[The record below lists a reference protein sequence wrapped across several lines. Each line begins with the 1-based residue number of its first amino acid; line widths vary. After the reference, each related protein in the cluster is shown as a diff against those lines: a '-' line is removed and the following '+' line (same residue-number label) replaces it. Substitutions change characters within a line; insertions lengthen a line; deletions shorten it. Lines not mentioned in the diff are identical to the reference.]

1 MRVLDTE
8 IDIATNRW
16 LLFDRYRLLFL
27 LLIYS
32 ALGDAISTTYFMARI
47 GPSHETNVAVRLL
60 SYHCGIVWGPLLGK
74 VLQVLGVWLI
84 TVFAPSLTRL
94 LCSIIIALNIYAA
107 YVNIYF

>member
-16 LLFDRYRLLFL
+16 LLFGRYQLLFL

-60 SYHCGIVWGPLLGK
+60 AYNCGIVWGPLLGK
-74 VLQVLGVWLI
+74 CCKSPASGSS
-84 TVFAPSLTRL
+84 PSSPPTSPACSARSSSRSISTPLT
-94 LCSIIIALNIYAA
+94 
-107 YVNIYF
+107 